1 MENPVDVQDTETIE
15 KLRKHWR
22 VFRNQGIA
30 FIVIGVLAILA
41 PLFFALAIAILIGIA
56 LLAAGAA
63 QAVRVYWARGKERVL
78 APAATAALYVIVGL
92 FLLFNPG
99 RGVELLTSVVTILLF
114 AQGVFHIFV
123 AWQLRPTPVYGYVS
137 GIISVLLAAAIWMRM
152 PGSATWVIGTLVGV
166 SFLVQGGWLVALSK
180 TLRAPA

>member
-1 MENPVDVQDTETIE
+1 MENPASVEGAVMIE
-15 KLRKHWR
+15 ELRRHWR

-41 PLFFALAIAILIGIA
+41 PLVFALAIAILLGIA
-56 LLAAGAA
+56 LLLAGAA
-63 QAVRVYWARGKERVL
+63 QGVRVYEARGNERIL

-92 FLLFNPG
+92 LLLFNPG
-99 RGVELLTSVVTILLF
+99 AGVELLTAVITLLLF
-114 AQGVFHIFV
+114 AQGIFHIFV

-137 GIISVLLAAAIWMRM
+137 GIISVLLAAAIWMGL

-166 SFLVQGGWLVALSK
+166 SFLVQGVWLLALSR
-180 TLRAPA
+180 TLRSSP